1 MVSCRQ
7 SFVHWWRPRSS
18 ACSAW
23 RSSARRPWRAAEAAR
38 QAQQA
43 QQEALEAQ
51 QLVLA
56 EEVAELAESLVLCDM
71 QLEELQEVQRHCRAL
86 VEQVKSLTI
95 GGELS
100 RIAQELHSPGPDLM
114 ALASRLR
121 DASETMRVDPGG
133 NGELLALDGLLE
145 PGSSQLLSQVQQL
158 QAALEQER
166 LMSSSLK
173 AELEEIKALKG
184 TGLLIS

>member
-1 MVSCRQ
+1 M
-7 SFVHWWRPRSS
+7 
-18 ACSAW
+18 
-23 RSSARRPWRAAEAAR
+23 
-38 QAQQA
+38 
-43 QQEALEAQ
+43 
-51 QLVLA
+51 LA

-71 QLEELQEVQRHCRAL
+71 QLEELHEVQSRCRTLA
-86 VEQVKSLTI
+86 EQAKSQAI

-100 RIAQELHSPGPDLM
+100 RVAQELQSPGPDLM

-121 DASETMRVDPGG
+121 DARDASLSSREPGG
-133 NGELLALDGLLE
+133 ELALDGLLE

>member
-1 MVSCRQ
+1 M
-7 SFVHWWRPRSS
+7 
-18 ACSAW
+18 
-23 RSSARRPWRAAEAAR
+23 ARRAAAQQRRLAAAEAAR

-43 QQEALEAQ
+43 QREALEAQ

-71 QLEELQEVQRHCRAL
+71 QLEELHEVQSRCSTLA
-86 VEQVKSLTI
+86 EQAKSQAI

-100 RIAQELHSPGPDLM
+100 RVAQELQSPGPDLM

-121 DASETMRVDPGG
+121 DARDASLSSREPGG
-133 NGELLALDGLLE
+133 ELALDGSGGLLE
-145 PGSSQLLSQVQQL
+145 PGSQLLSQVQQL